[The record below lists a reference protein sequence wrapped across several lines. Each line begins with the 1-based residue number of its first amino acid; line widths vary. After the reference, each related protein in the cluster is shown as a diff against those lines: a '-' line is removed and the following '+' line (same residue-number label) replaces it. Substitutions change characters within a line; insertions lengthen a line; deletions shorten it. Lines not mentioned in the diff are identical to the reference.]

1 MLGIKLRALCV
12 LNSHSTK
19 NDTLLLSVLFC
30 PFPLNLRVRRKPST
44 LTPQTVPLSRESA
57 PLRTEHTQD
66 KDRPTRSQRTAP
78 FPSPA
83 EPQHPVLALRPL
95 VFYGWMLIPGSS
107 ILLANSGSGAMA
119 ERGLHGPMVIL
130 CLLSSP
136 RLVLGRAAVRQ
147 RALFAL
153 NSICTWL
160 SNSRSSPIS
169 LTGYRHSGTI

>member
-1 MLGIKLRALCV
+1 M

-30 PFPLNLRVRRKPST
+30 LFPLNLRVRRKPST
-44 LTPQTVPLSRESA
+44 PTPQTVPFSRESA
-57 PLRTEHTQD
+57 PLSAEHTQG
-66 KDRPTRSQRTAP
+66 KARTARSQRMAP
-78 FPSPA
+78 FPSPE
-83 EPQHPVLALRPL
+83 EPQHPVLALSPS

-107 ILLANSGSGAMA
+107 VLLANSSSGAMA
-119 ERGLHGPMVIL
+119 ERGLHGPRVIL
-130 CLLSSP
+130 FLLSSP

-160 SNSRSSPIS
+160 SNSRSSPLS
-169 LTGYRHSGTI
+169 LMEYRHFGTI